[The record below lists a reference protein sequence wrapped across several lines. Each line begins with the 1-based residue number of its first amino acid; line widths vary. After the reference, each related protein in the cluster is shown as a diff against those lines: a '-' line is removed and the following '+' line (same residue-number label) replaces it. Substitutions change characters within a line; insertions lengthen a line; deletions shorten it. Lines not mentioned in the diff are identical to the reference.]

1 MDHGDGLARACRSV
15 DQRWRWVSIVQ
26 DRAQVGDDPGKLFF
40 SDVPVE
46 YLSQDSGSVLLG
58 KFLVVEIVGIN
69 DERAFLSRC
78 VQGFDQRFRA
88 VIFSIGHFLS
98 LPGLPP

>member
-1 MDHGDGLARACRSV
+1 M
-15 DQRWRWVSIVQ
+15 SIVQ
-26 DRAQVGDDPGKLFF
+26 YRAKVGYDSGELFF

-69 DERAFLSRC
+69 DERAFFPRR
-78 VQGFDQRFRA
+78 VE
-88 VIFSIGHFLS
+88 
-98 LPGLPP
+98 